1 MFAVCIGRCSFVG
14 VPYRNSIR
22 QYLPNCFLEGVVEMS
37 VDDLLA
43 ASVLLF
49 LAVPEIILAV
59 PMIVN
64 LFDRD

>member
-1 MFAVCIGRCSFVG
+1 
-14 VPYRNSIR
+14 
-22 QYLPNCFLEGVVEMS
+22 MS